1 MTRTYYILYLAIILL
16 TSCKK
21 YLDVGSPDTQLTGE
35 TLFNSDATATAA
47 LLSIY
52 SQMESSGLAYQSFLI
67 FGTASDEAVNYRTAA
82 DAVAISNNNI
92 TPDNG
97 PVTNMWSN
105 YYSYIYQAN
114 AIIRGIEKSSN
125 ITPAIKNYLLGES
138 YFIRAWCH
146 FYLLQYFGNI
156 PFNTSTDYRVN
167 LAQVQEDA
175 NGIYPKIIAD
185 LTTSSN
191 LVSSH
196 YLSATNNITTER
208 VRVNKAAVMALLAK
222 VYLNAGNW
230 AKAEEAANYVLA
242 QSSYSLTSNLNNVFL
257 KNSSEAIWQLQANI
271 AGFNSYAGGTIQP
284 TSSTPTVISLTK
296 NLIDSFSAGD
306 QRKINW
312 VKTTTVGAN
321 TYYWW
326 YKYKVGQNAPSIT
339 EYTMMIRLADIILIR
354 SEARM
359 ELDKLSDGLADLN
372 VIRLRAGLAA
382 LSTLTKEQLRDA
394 IYKERRC
401 ELFGEFSDRWID
413 LKRSGK
419 INTILGNI
427 KGSNWVS
434 TDQLFPIPLI
444 EMLRHPGMQQNPGY

>member
-1 MTRTYYILYLAIILL
+1 MKKTFYILYIAIFLF

-35 TLFNSDATATAA
+35 TLFNSDATATAG

-67 FGTASDEAVNYRTAA
+67 FGTASDEAINYRTSA
-82 DAVAISNNNI
+82 DAVAIYSNNI

-97 PVTNMWSN
+97 PVSTMWSN

-114 AIIRGIEKSSN
+114 AIIKGVENSSN
-125 ITPAIKNYLLGES
+125 ITPAIKNYLLGEA

-156 PFNTSTDYRVN
+156 PYNTSTDYRIN
-167 LAQVQEDA
+167 LEQLQEDA

-191 LVSSH
+191 LVSNNF
-196 YLSATNNITTER
+196 LSATNSTTTER
-208 VRVNKAAVMALLAK
+208 VRINKTAVMAMLAK

-230 AKAEEAANYVLA
+230 AKADESANYVIGQA
-242 QSSYSLTSNLNNVFL
+242 SYSLTSNLNNVFL
-257 KNSSEAIWQLQANI
+257 KNSSEAIWQLQSNI
-271 AGFNSYAGGTIQP
+271 AGFNSYAGGMIPP

-296 NLIDSFSAGD
+296 NLIDSFSPGD

-312 VKTTTVGAN
+312 VKTTTVGTN

-326 YKYKVGQNAPSIT
+326 NKYKVGQNASSIT
-339 EYTMMIRLADIILIR
+339 EYTMMMRLGDVILIR
-354 SEARM
+354 AEARM
-359 ELDKLSDGLADLN
+359 ELDRLSDGLADLN
-372 VIRLRAGLAA
+372 LIRLRAGVAA
-382 LSTLTKEQLRDA
+382 LSALTKEQLRDA
-394 IYKERRC
+394 IYKERRL

-419 INTILGNI
+419 INVVLGAI
-427 KGSNWVS
+427 KGTNWTS